1 MNLSGQVNAVFC
13 RLKAPLHW
21 NTYIDSHYNPNLSFE
36 LKNYQVDEPR
46 DRTKINCNLKSL

>member
-1 MNLSGQVNAVFC
+1 MNLSGEVNAVFR

-36 LKNYQVDEPR
+36 LENYHVDETR
-46 DRTKINCNLKSL
+46 GSAQINCNLKSL